1 MALSTDEAEYV
12 TACSA
17 SCEAVWMW
25 KLLSDI
31 FDLKLDATCI
41 HCDNQSCVKL
51 SDNPM
56 FHDKSKHI
64 KIKYHYIRDQGYGAK
79 RSIEAPVRCDR

>member
-1 MALSTDEAEYV
+1 MALSIAEVEYV

-17 SCEAVWMW
+17 SCEAVWLRN
-25 KLLSDI
+25 LLSNL
-31 FDLKLDATCI
+31 FDLQLDATCI

-51 SDNPM
+51 SKNPV

-64 KIKYHYIRDQGYGAK
+64 ETSLHQGYGEE
-79 RSIEAPVRCDR
+79 RSSEA